1 MRGLDRQGERQVE
14 EVRELKDIIRRF
26 EYEVGYIAE
35 QQHRDTEE
43 FIRNLQRSR
52 IVDDQPSRYSIR
64 AASPQKEEAGRIYIQ
79 ATY

>member
-1 MRGLDRQGERQVE
+1 MRGLDRQAERQVE

-26 EYEVGYIAE
+26 EYEAGNIAE

-52 IVDDQPSRYSIR
+52 IVDEQNSRYSMR
-64 AASPQKEEAGRIYIQ
+64 ATSPQRDEFGRIYSD
-79 ATY
+79 